1 MVFARG
7 WPLVVDAKF
16 LMPGAPRAASGSAS
30 EAHLAVSSS
39 RQFTR
44 HQRLISPAEFT
55 RVLSRPDGQLRAG
68 PLRVL
73 WKKNDMQ
80 LARLGLIVG
89 KRAAAKAVE
98 RNRIKRVIRE
108 QFRQRQGE
116 LAGSDV
122 VVQAFGSANNAKL
135 TELLARGFAQA
146 GKPR

>member
-1 MVFARG
+1 
-7 WPLVVDAKF
+7 
-16 LMPGAPRAASGSAS
+16 
-30 EAHLAVSSS
+30 
-39 RQFTR
+39 
-44 HQRLISPAEFT
+44 
-55 RVLSRPDGQLRAG
+55 
-68 PLRVL
+68 
-73 WKKNDMQ
+73 MQ

-116 LAGSDV
+116 LVGSDV